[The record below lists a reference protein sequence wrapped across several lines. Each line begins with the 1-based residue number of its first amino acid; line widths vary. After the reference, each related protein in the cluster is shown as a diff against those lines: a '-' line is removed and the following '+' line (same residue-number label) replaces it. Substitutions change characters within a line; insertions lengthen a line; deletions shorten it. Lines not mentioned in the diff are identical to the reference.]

1 MNFKRKIFVQL
12 TFHCDEP
19 VMGHHIN
26 VISWIQDLQ
35 IQIHAI
41 KIKIAKLLEREKF
54 HLILWKFAF

>member
-12 TFHCDEP
+12 TF
-19 VMGHHIN
+19 HIN

-54 HLILWKFAF
+54 HFILWKFTF